1 MKKTPLLFLI
11 GILCLALC
19 ACQAEESVTPTEPEK
34 TDPPVTAPPA
44 TEYVFALDTNTVE
57 FTERGQ
63 TAVLFSDV
71 TRLTEITWSV
81 DQENLVEIINGAV
94 KALDNGTVN
103 ITATWNGQTAK
114 CVVLCNF
121 PPLATE
127 PPATN
132 PPPTDPPATNPPSD
146 ESRKPVLAPP
156 TAETVG
162 ASFFDDAVFVGDS
175 VSLKLSYYANS
186 SGRLGNAKFLVQGS
200 YGAAN
205 AVSNKLLMSWQG
217 KKMDLES
224 AVEATGAKK
233 LFIMLGM
240 NDIAIYGVDK
250 TISNW
255 RTMLGRILEKS
266 PDIEIYIQ
274 SMTPIWTGG
283 EKGGLNNK
291 RADQFNQAL
300 ETFALENGYTYID
313 VASYMKDSTGGL
325 AAKYCSDNY
334 VHITTEGAKAWVNV
348 LRAFDGY

>member
-1 MKKTPLLFLI
+1 MKKLFI
-11 GILCLALC
+11 ICLALLC
-19 ACQAEESVTPTEPEK
+19 LVFSACSWSAPAAATEPEQ
-34 TDPPVTAPPA
+34 TAPPA
-44 TEYVFALDTNTVE
+44 TDPPITEYVFSLDIGTAM
-57 FTERGQ
+57 FTEKGQ
-63 TAVLFSDV
+63 TAILFSDAV
-71 TRLTEITWSV
+71 RLKDVQWSV
-81 DQENLVEIINGAV
+81 DKEGIVEIADGAV
-94 KALDNGTVN
+94 KALEKGTVE
-103 ITATWNGQTAK
+103 ITATWNGQKAK
-114 CVVLCNF
+114 CTVVCNIQPLPTE
-121 PPLATE
+121 PPATE
-127 PPATN
+127 PPATKPPVVDN
-132 PPPTDPPATNPPSD
+132 GPPVLDPPTWENVDA
-146 ESRKPVLAPP
+146 A
-156 TAETVG
+156 
-162 ASFFDDAVFVGDS
+162 FFDDAVFVGDS

-186 SGRLGNAKFLVQGS
+186 SGRLGKAKFLVQGS

-250 TISNW
+250 TINNW
-255 RTMLGRILEKS
+255 RTMLDRILEKS

-300 ETFALENGYTYID
+300 ESFALENGYTYID

>member
-1 MKKTPLLFLI
+1 MKKLFVI
-11 GILCLALC
+11 CLALLC
-19 ACQAEESVTPTEPEK
+19 LVFSACHWSAPATATEPEQTTPPA
-34 TDPPVTAPPA
+34 TDPPI
-44 TEYVFALDTNTVE
+44 TEYVFSLDIGMAM
-57 FTERGQ
+57 FTEKGQ
-63 TAVLFSDV
+63 TAILFSDAV
-71 TRLTEITWSV
+71 RLKDVQWSV
-81 DQENLVEIINGAV
+81 DKEGIVEITDGAV
-94 KALDNGTVN
+94 KALEKGTVV
-103 ITATWNGQTAK
+103 ITATWNGQKAK
-114 CVVLCNF
+114 CTVVCDIQPLPTK
-121 PPLATE
+121 PPATE
-127 PPATN
+127 PPATK
-132 PPPTDPPATNPPSD
+132 PPVVSYGPPVLDPPTW
-146 ESRKPVLAPP
+146 
-156 TAETVG
+156 ETVD

-250 TISNW
+250 TINNW

-300 ETFALENGYTYID
+300 ETFARENGYTYID